1 MEETFP
7 ILAVVI
13 IVVCIVGLWFG
24 ANWVVDSATR
34 IARRVGMSDL
44 VIGLTVVAIGTSAP
58 EFAVTISSALSGQSD
73 ISVGNVIGS
82 NIFNLGFILG
92 GLALVAGIATT
103 RTMVF
108 RDGSM
113 LIGTTV
119 LLLVFLY
126 DLTLTRYEGVILVTL
141 LIVYISFLLYK
152 RAESHEE
159 LSNEPFKWTDIPL
172 FLVGI
177 VVIVAAGHYFV
188 EGASEIARFFGMSD
202 WVIGVTIVAFGTS
215 APEIATSGIALRRG
229 QAGLSA
235 GNLIGSDL
243 FNLLGVLGVA
253 SILAPGGQMVVDAS
267 AQESTYTLI
276 AFVCIVVFT
285 MWRGWR
291 ISRFEGGVLI
301 TLGVIRWIM
310 DFNEFSIVQFITD
323 LF

>member
-1 MEETFP
+1 MEDTFP

-13 IVVCIVGLWFG
+13 IVACIFGLWFG

-34 IARRVGMSDL
+34 IARQVGMSDL

-58 EFAVTISSALSGQSD
+58 EFAVTISSALAGQSD

-113 LIGTTV
+113 LIGTT
-119 LLLVFLY
+119 LLLLFFLF
-126 DLTLTRYEGVILVTL
+126 DLTLARYEGVIL
-141 LIVYISFLLYK
+141 LIILVGYIGYLLYM
-152 RAESHEE
+152 REGSHEE
-159 LSNEPFKWTDIPL
+159 LSTEPFKWTDIPL
-172 FLVGI
+172 FIVGLA
-177 VVIVAAGHYFV
+177 VIVTAGHYFV
-188 EGASEIARFFGMSD
+188 EEASIVAKFFGISD

-215 APEIATSGIALRRG
+215 APEIATSGIALARG
-229 QAGLSA
+229 QSGLSA

-253 SILAPGGQMVVDAS
+253 SILAPGGRMIVDAS

-285 MWRGWR
+285 MWTRQR
-291 ISRFEGGVLI
+291 ISRWEGGLLI
-301 TLGVIRWIM
+301 TLGIIRWVM
-310 DFNEFSIVQFITD
+310 DFNQFSIVQYLSD

>member
-1 MEETFP
+1 MEEAFP
-7 ILAVVI
+7 ILALVI
-13 IVVCIVGLWFG
+13 IIACIFGLWFG

-34 IARRVGMSDL
+34 IARQVGMSDL

-92 GLALVAGIATT
+92 GLALFAGIATT
-103 RTMVF
+103 KRMVV

-113 LIGTTV
+113 LIGTTI
-119 LLLVFLY
+119 LLLVFLF
-126 DLTLTRYEGVILVTL
+126 DLTLSRTEGITLLVILVA
-141 LIVYISFLLYK
+141 YISYLLYK
-152 RAESHEE
+152 REEAHEE
-159 LSNEPFKWTDIPL
+159 LSKEPFKWTDIPL

-177 VVIVAAGHYFV
+177 AVVVASGHYFV
-188 EGASEIARFFGMSD
+188 EEASVIARFFGISE

-215 APEIATSGIALRRG
+215 APEIATSGIALARG
-229 QAGLSA
+229 QAGMSA

-253 SILAPGGQMVVDAS
+253 SLLAPGGQMMVDPS
-267 AQESTYTLI
+267 AQESTYALI
-276 AFVCIVVFT
+276 LFVCIVVGT
-285 MWRGWR
+285 MWTGWR
-291 ISRFEGGVLI
+291 ITRWEGGLLV

-310 DFNEFSIVQFITD
+310 DFNQISLVQILGD